1 VDELRVIVKKALQ
14 KVKQK
19 MIPQTFFRSGL
30 PITASTAQVCGALAT
45 WLQTSASY
53 TQKISRFKHGIK
65 FRS

>member
-30 PITASTAQVCGALAT
+30 PITASTAQVCGALGT

-53 TQKISRFKHGIK
+53 T
-65 FRS
+65 